1 MICARHVLPLLFVAV
16 ASVRGDSDPLLMI
29 HTASFGNEPF
39 EYVWAIPQS
48 RAAALAHYD
57 PIAKELPVS
66 PHQAIVIA
74 SEFIR
79 TQFPAST
86 QLSPDSCTLFAR
98 GLEKNPVAGQLWMY
112 EVSFSPNPLPQ
123 PFESDLY
130 SVMVLMDGKV
140 VAPFKRPKK

>member
-1 MICARHVLPLLFVAV
+1 MPLLFFSAL
-16 ASVRGDSDPLLMI
+16 AAGRGDNDPLLI
-29 HTASFGNEPF
+29 ISIWSFGNEPF

-48 RAAALAHYD
+48 RAAALAHYN

-74 SEFIR
+74 REFIR

-86 QLSPDSCTLFAR
+86 QLRPDDCMLLAR
-98 GLEKNPVAGQLWMY
+98 GLEKNPVAGQLWIY
-112 EVSFSPNPLPQ
+112 EVSFSPDPLPQ
-123 PFESDLY
+123 PFEPQLY

-140 VAPFKRPKK
+140 VVPFKRPKK